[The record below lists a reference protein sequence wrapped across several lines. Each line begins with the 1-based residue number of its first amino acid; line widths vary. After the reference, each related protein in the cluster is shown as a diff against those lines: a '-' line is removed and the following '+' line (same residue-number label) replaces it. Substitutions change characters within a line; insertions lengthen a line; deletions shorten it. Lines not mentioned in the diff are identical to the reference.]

1 LLVTGYSRDALA
13 NLMRADLSNA
23 QFEKHGATAV
33 LGAMYRMEY
42 SIIHREVDA

>member
-1 LLVTGYSRDALA
+1 MLLLFDVVQDAIPEHEEL
-13 NLMRADLSNA
+13 
-23 QFEKHGATAV
+23 GATGA